1 MANYLLVG
9 VVLFLLAQRGVELR
23 LAARNRQWALA
34 QGGKEYG
41 AEHYPLFFLL
51 HGSWFVG
58 WVVEAFVR
66 GPLLN
71 AQWWLWLGLFAAAQW
86 LRYWAISTLGPRWNT
101 RILVIPGLA
110 PVQSGPYRYL
120 RHPNYIA
127 VALELLVIPLIFNAW
142 LTALLATLL
151 NAALLRF
158 IRIPAEEKA
167 LTGAFPPTA
176 NL

>member
-1 MANYLLVG
+1 M
-9 VVLFLLAQRGVELR
+9 
-23 LAARNRQWALA
+23 A

-71 AQWWLWLGLFAAAQW
+71 AQWWLWLGLFAARAVAP
-86 LRYWAISTLGPRWNT
+86 LLGYQHPRSP
-101 RILVIPGLA
+101 VEYPHSDSHPAGS
-110 PVQSGPYRYL
+110 VQSGPYRYL

-158 IRIPAEEKA
+158 IRIPTEEKA

>member
-1 MANYLLVG
+1 MAIYLLGG
-9 VVLFLLAQRGVELR
+9 VVLFLLGQRGIELR
-23 LAARNRQWALA
+23 LAGRNRRWALA
-34 QGGKEYG
+34 QGAREYG

-51 HGSWFVG
+51 HGCWFVG
-58 WVVEAFVR
+58 WVIEAFVR
-66 GPLLN
+66 GPVLRDE
-71 AQWWLWLGLFAAAQW
+71 WWLWLGLFAAAQW
-86 LRYWAISTLGPRWNT
+86 LRYWAIITLGPRWNT

-120 RHPNYIA
+120 RHPNYVA

-167 LTGAFPPTA
+167 LTGTFPPTA